1 MQRWGRQRGTSA
13 LRGAVRLRGTLRKSP
28 KPHSVRSMARPTWV
42 VSLLLLAFS
51 TATAQVRASGRSLQ
65 IALENDLIA
74 VRGTGAPP
82 DYDYTH
88 GTRVAVTWPSAPG
101 WLRRPQSNKPECGRA
116 VGDGRACVTTA
127 LEIGQEIYTPR
138 RDAALPISGE
148 RPYAGWLYGSAV
160 ARVASP
166 EHVRSIRLTLGV
178 TGQPALA
185 AEVQNALHR
194 LLQNERQLGWAH
206 QVAFQPGVAVAY
218 DERLGRERSFGG
230 SGAGRL
236 GLHWGTSIGN
246 LRTTLH
252 AGTDARVGLWAP
264 LPWVPTEPEVEKP
277 MRFYALV
284 DVRQEIILR
293 DVLIESNGAE
303 RRTLVRQYTA
313 GVGFRGRG
321 YTIEYRHVARGREYR
336 AQPDAHAYGSLS
348 FTLHGL

>member
-1 MQRWGRQRGTSA
+1 MC
-13 LRGAVRLRGTLRKSP
+13 
-28 KPHSVRSMARPTWV
+28 V
-42 VSLLLLAFS
+42 VSLLLLALS
-51 TATAQVRASGRSLQ
+51 TAGAQVDAPGRSLQ

-74 VRGTGAPP
+74 VRGAGAPP

-88 GTRVAVTWPSAPG
+88 GTRVAIAWPSAPG
-101 WLRRPQSNKPECGRA
+101 WLRRPWSNKAECRRTI
-116 VGDGRACVTTA
+116 GDRSPCVTTA
-127 LEIGQEIYTPR
+127 LEVGQEIYTPR
-138 RDAALPISGE
+138 RDGALPIPGE

-166 EHVRSIRLTLGV
+166 EHVRSVRLTLGV
-178 TGQPALA
+178 TGQAALA

-194 LLQNERQLGWAH
+194 LLHNERQLGWAH
-206 QVAFQPGVAVAY
+206 QVAFQPGFAVAY

-230 SGAGRL
+230 SRAGRL

-246 LRTTLH
+246 LRTMVH
-252 AGTDARVGLWAP
+252 AGTDVRGGLRAP

-277 MRFYALV
+277 MRLYALAG
-284 DVRQEIILR
+284 VRQEIVLR